1 MHKIPYRIII
11 CLAAVLLLIAYL
23 FEVSILLIISMLLL
37 IAAVLFDVFLTDNL
51 PREKKLNN
59 KSG

>member
-1 MHKIPYRIII
+1 
-11 CLAAVLLLIAYL
+11 LAAVLLLIAYL